1 MYKLYKSNKWLH
13 FEVIIFLDL
22 LSMQDFLY
30 RYLCYSHCIY
40 LYVYW
45 CVFSCMTCTPVLT
58 TLEWTMLM
66 GVLQKNLPVAALV
79 VESVGTLVSVRWWPS
94 GSRRWSV
101 CVSLDTAPQ
110 DPAHQSVIQVCILL
124 TLYFWMCILFSVF
137 DGMRLPP
144 NSFHSQ
150 MSNV

>member
-1 MYKLYKSNKWLH
+1 MFYNSSLCINFANHNKWLH
-13 FEVIIFLDL
+13 FEIFIFLDL
-22 LSMQDFLY
+22 LSMHDI
-30 RYLCYSHCIY
+30 CVIVI
-40 LYVYW
+40 VYW
-45 CVFSCMTCTPVLT
+45 CVFSSMTCTPVLT

-110 DPAHQSVIQVCILL
+110 DPAHQSVIQVCTLL
-124 TLYFWMCILFSVF
+124 TLFFWMCILFSVF
-137 DGMRLPP
+137 DWMWLPP